1 MGGDARWDASSWKS
15 YADTHV
21 AGKTA
26 DKIFTSRKL
35 LDPYNPA
42 LISLRESRDS
52 DINPNST
59 SIGLFLDVTG
69 SMGMLAEK
77 MMRDGLN
84 TAATELIKRA
94 PVSDPHIMLGAVG
107 DAECDSAPLQLT
119 QWESSTVL
127 AKQTKELYIEGG
139 GGGNAGESYMLPHVF
154 HAFKTE
160 TDCWAKRRKKGYLI
174 TIGDEPTLD
183 GVTRAQAKQFL
194 GIDLQ
199 QDLTA
204 AECIALASERYEVLH
219 VVVAQGNGCSGHRR
233 DRVISQWN
241 SLLPQRVLILEDHTK
256 LAETI
261 VSAIQVIEGASKSA
275 VSASWEDKSTALVVA
290 NAVSSLA
297 ERGTATGIRRIGR

>member
-107 DAECDSAPLQLT
+107 DAQCDRAPLQLT

-127 AKQTKELYIEGG
+127 AEQTKELFIEGG
-139 GGGNAGESYMLPHVF
+139 GGANAGESYMLPHVF
-154 HAFKTE
+154 YAFKTQ
-160 TDCWAKRRKKGYLI
+160 TDCWAKRRKKGYLV

-183 GVTRAQAKQFL
+183 GVTKAQAKNFL

-204 AECIALASERYEVLH
+204 AECIALASERYEILH
-219 VVVAQGNGCSGHRR
+219 VVVAQGSGCSYGRR
-233 DRVISQWN
+233 DTVLAQWN
-241 SLLPQRVLILEDHTK
+241 SLLPQRVLVLEDHTK

-275 VSASWEDKSTALVVA
+275 VSASWDKGTALVVA
-290 NAVSSLA
+290 NAVSGLA
-297 ERGTATGIRRIGR
+297 ERGTAKGIRRIGR

>member
-1 MGGDARWDASSWKS
+1 MGSDARWDSSTWKS
-15 YADTHV
+15 YEDAHI

-42 LISLRESRDS
+42 LISLRESKDS

-59 SIGLFLDVTG
+59 SISLFLDVTG

-94 PVSDPHIMLGAVG
+94 PVTDPHIMLGAVG
-107 DAECDSAPLQLT
+107 DAECDRAPLQLT

-127 AKQTKELYIEGG
+127 AEQTKELFIEGG
-139 GGGNAGESYMLPHVF
+139 GGGNSGESYMLPHVF

-160 TDCWAKRRKKGYLI
+160 TDCWAKRRKKGYLV

-183 GVTRAQAKQFL
+183 GVTKSQAKNFL

-204 AECIALASERYEVLH
+204 EECIALASERYEVLH
-219 VVVAQGNGCSGHRR
+219 VVVAQGSGCSGSRR

-241 SLLPQRVLILEDHTK
+241 SLLPQRVLILEDYTK

-275 VSASWEDKSTALVVA
+275 VAGSWDDKSTALVVA

-297 ERGTATGIRRIGR
+297 ERGTAKGIRRIGL